1 MCYYTWIP
9 YMTNQLI
16 DQQQDMLLDMNTQV
30 GLKELT
36 KKWSSFLYISQ
47 KKQK

>member
-1 MCYYTWIP
+1 
-9 YMTNQLI
+9 MTNQLI

-36 KKWSSFLYISQ
+36 KKWSSIL
-47 KKQK
+47 